1 VALPRYGGSEVAE
14 KFDAVIL
21 GMGPGGEVVAERL
34 LAAGKKVALVE
45 RELLGGE
52 CAYWACI
59 PSKTLLRPP
68 EVKSEATR
76 AFGTSTPELY
86 LENIF
91 DYRDYIIR
99 NLDDSGEVKRYE
111 EKGATVIRGE
121 GCLDGPGRVEVNGET
136 LEADHVVVAT
146 GSTSN
151 MLPIDGLEDVPV
163 WTNREATTTREVPE
177 RAVIIG
183 GGPNGIETSQ
193 WLSRLGSQVTLVHHS
208 EVLINREDPKVGEI
222 IQPILEEEGID
233 VRVGRKVEKARKEN
247 DGSVVV
253 TLDDGDEVETDVVVT
268 VAGRTPRVEGIGLE
282 SIEVEPDKKGLPID
296 DRCRL
301 AEGVWAVGDVT
312 GVMLFTHVAQYQGRI
327 VAANI
332 LGGDRRASYRGV
344 PRVVFSDPEIAATGL
359 TEEEAREEGI
369 DVAAINLELPQAVA
383 RPVTYEKEPRG
394 NLGLVV
400 DQQERILVGAWAVAP
415 LAGEWIH
422 QACLA
427 VRTRIPVDTLLD
439 SVFQFPTFSQAYL
452 AALEKMDL

>member
-1 VALPRYGGSEVAE
+1 VAE
-14 KFDAVIL
+14 KFDAIIL
-21 GMGPGGEVVAERL
+21 GMGPGGEEVAGRL
-34 LAAGKKVALVE
+34 LKAGKKIAVVE

-76 AFGTSTPELY
+76 AFGTGTPELHIKD
-86 LENIF
+86 IF

-99 NLDDSGEVKRYE
+99 NLDDSGEVESYE
-111 EKGATVIRGE
+111 EKGATVVRGE
-121 GCLDGPGRVEVNGET
+121 GRLDGPGRVEVNGEA
-136 LEADHVVVAT
+136 LEADHIVVAT

-151 MLPIDGLEDVPV
+151 VLPIEGIEDVTV
-163 WTNREATTTREVPE
+163 WTNREATTTREVPD
-177 RAVIIG
+177 RVVIVG

-193 WLSRLGSQVTLVHHS
+193 WLSRLGSRVTLVQS
-208 EVLINREDPKVGEI
+208 PDTLINREVPKVGEI
-222 IQPILEEEGID
+222 IRPILEEEGID
-233 VRVGRKVEKARKEN
+233 VKVGRRVEKARKEE
-247 DGSVVV
+247 DGSAVV
-253 TLDDGDEVETDVVVT
+253 TLDDGEELQTDVVIT
-268 VAGRTPRVEGIGLE
+268 VAGRAPRVKGIGLE
-282 SIEVEPDKKGLPID
+282 SIGLKVDEKGLSVD
-296 DRCRL
+296 DHCHVVGGPSGL
-301 AEGVWAVGDVT
+301 WAIGDVT
-312 GVMLFTHVAQYQGRI
+312 GTLLFTHVAQYQGRI

-332 LGGDRRASYRGV
+332 LGGDRRADYRGV

-369 DVAAINLELPQAVA
+369 DLATINLKLPKVLA

-400 DQQERILVGAWAVAP
+400 DRKERVIVGAWAVAP

-427 VRTRIPVDTLLD
+427 VKTRMSVDTLLD
-439 SVFQFPTFSQAYL
+439 CIYQFPTFSQAYL
-452 AALEKMDL
+452 EALEKIDI

>member
-1 VALPRYGGSEVAE
+1 MAE
-14 KFDAVIL
+14 KFDAIIL
-21 GMGPGGEVVAERL
+21 GMGPGGEVVAGRL
-34 LAAGKKVALVE
+34 LGAGKKVAVVE

-76 AFGTSTPELY
+76 AFGTGTPELE
-86 LENIF
+86 LKEIF

-99 NLDDSGEVKRYE
+99 NLDDSGEKESYE
-111 EKGATVIRGE
+111 EMGATVVRGE
-121 GCLDGPGRVEVNGET
+121 GRLAGPGRVEVNGET
-136 LEADHVVVAT
+136 FEADHVVVAT
-146 GSTSN
+146 GSASN
-151 MLPIDGLEDVPV
+151 ILPIEGLEDVTV

-193 WLSRLGSQVTLVHHS
+193 WLSRLGSRVTLVQS
-208 EVLINREDPKVGEI
+208 SDTLIDREDPRVSEI
-222 IQPILEEEGID
+222 ILPILEEEGID
-233 VRVGRKVEKARKEN
+233 VRVGRRVEKARKEN
-247 DGSVVV
+247 GSAVV
-253 TLDDGDEVETDVVVT
+253 TLDDGEEIETDVLVT

-282 SIEVEPDKKGLPID
+282 SVGIEVDEKGLSVD
-296 DRCRL
+296 DHCRVAGGPSGL
-301 AEGVWAVGDVT
+301 WAVGDVT
-312 GVMLFTHVAQYQGRI
+312 GVLLFTHVAQYQGKI

-332 LGGDRRASYRGV
+332 LGGDRGADYRGV

-359 TEEEAREEGI
+359 TEEEARNEGI
-369 DVAAINLELPQAVA
+369 DVASIDLELPRALA

-400 DQQERILVGAWAVAP
+400 DRNERVIVGAWAVAP

-427 VRTRIPVDTLLD
+427 VRTRMSVDTLLD

-452 AALEKMDL
+452 EALEKMDL